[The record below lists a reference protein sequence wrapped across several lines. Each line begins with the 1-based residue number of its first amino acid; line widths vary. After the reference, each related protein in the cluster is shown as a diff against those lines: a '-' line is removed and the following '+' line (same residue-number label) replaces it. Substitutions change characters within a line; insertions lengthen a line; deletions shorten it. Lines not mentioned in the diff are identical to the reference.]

1 MCNSKN
7 RIYYDFYNFVS
18 KSGAVNDIL
27 DLNDTWNI
35 AWCRM
40 EF

>member
-7 RIYYDFYNFVS
+7 RIYYDVYNFVS
-18 KSGAVNDIL
+18 KSSAVNDIL